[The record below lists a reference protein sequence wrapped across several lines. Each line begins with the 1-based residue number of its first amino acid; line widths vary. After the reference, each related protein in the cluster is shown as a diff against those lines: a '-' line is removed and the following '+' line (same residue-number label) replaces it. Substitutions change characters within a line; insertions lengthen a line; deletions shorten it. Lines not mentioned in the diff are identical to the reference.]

1 MTVFSA
7 PFGWALIPLIKKST
21 CTAKSMQTTESEHF
35 LVTQHPKVLAHQS
48 DDTALVAVGLIPRS
62 SYRTYDIFR
71 ALQYEK

>member
-1 MTVFSA
+1 
-7 PFGWALIPLIKKST
+7 
-21 CTAKSMQTTESEHF
+21 MQTTESEHF